1 MTTNGKVE
9 EHSFSILSLAEPL
22 LSVLDRE
29 EDTRR

>member
-1 MTTNGKVE
+1 MATNGKVE